1 MKGISMNVKHAIIAL
16 ALIPL
21 AACSSGNGRTAEI
34 PDGPEGARPIERG
47 EGGPMPGQRPQG
59 WLSRTFG
66 NDDTPNSGPC
76 PLMGVLY
83 DSSRIVEF
91 ASAEERYANI
101 RFTGEMRGVR
111 GFCRYTGT
119 NPIEMNLEIDMAFGR
134 GQAAAGERSRVFRY
148 WVAVA
153 RRGRAPIEK
162 QYYDIEV
169 EFDNDEQVVSGTE
182 EITRI
187 VIPRANA
194 DVSGDNF
201 EVLVGFELTPEQL
214 QFNRDG
220 KRFRI
225 DAAAQAS
232 AQ

>member
-1 MKGISMNVKHAIIAL
+1 MQWKHLLVAL

-21 AACSSGNGRTAEI
+21 AACSTREGRTAEI
-34 PDGPEGARPIERG
+34 PDGPGGESRNRAERPAN
-47 EGGPMPGQRPQG
+47 QRPPG
-59 WLSRTFG
+59 FLARVFG
-66 NDDTPNSGPC
+66 NDDRPNAGPC

-91 ASAEERYANI
+91 ATEEERYANI
-101 RFTGEMRGVR
+101 RFTGEMQGVR
-111 GFCRYTGT
+111 GLCRYVDDD
-119 NPIEMNLEIDMAFGR
+119 PIVMNLEIDMAFGR

-153 RRGRAPIEK
+153 RRGRAPLEK
-162 QYYDIEV
+162 QFYDVEV
-169 EFDNDEQVVSGTE
+169 RFDRDEQVATGTE
-182 EITRI
+182 EIRQI

-194 DVSGDNF
+194 EVSGDNF
-201 EVLVGFELTPEQL
+201 EILVGFELTPQQL

-225 DAAAQAS
+225 DAAAPAAPS
-232 AQ
+232 